1 MAAGRR
7 ATAKVARRAERE
19 AREGGESER
28 AREIGA
34 AAEKS
39 RARGAR
45 RARALS
51 LGARLRERTIYF
63 SARLKV
69 SFSFAAAL
77 VSFSL
82 AAAALA
88 VAISSSFLRFLSTL
102 SGTSGPPFFAGAAL
116 AFAALAGIVGSCLA
130 ILVDHT
136 IATRSEMQAF
146 SVGPHSR
153 VS

>member
-1 MAAGRR
+1 MR
-7 ATAKVARRAERE
+7 
-19 AREGGESER
+19 SEPPPK
-28 AREIGA
+28 
-34 AAEKS
+34 KS

-102 SGTSGPPFFAGAAL
+102 SGTSGAPFFAGAAL
-116 AFAALAGIVGSCLA
+116 AFAALAGIVGSFDLA
-130 ILVDHT
+130 ICSPSFTGGGWPDSQFAGIFWSAPRWL
-136 IATRSEMQAF
+136 
-146 SVGPHSR
+146 
-153 VS
+153 